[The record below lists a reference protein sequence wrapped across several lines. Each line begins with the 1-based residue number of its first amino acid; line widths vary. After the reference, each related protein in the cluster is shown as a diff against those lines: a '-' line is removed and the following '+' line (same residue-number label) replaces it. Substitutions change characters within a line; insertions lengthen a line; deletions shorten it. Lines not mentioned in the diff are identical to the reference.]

1 MGFPG
6 VEGALA
12 PMSMSQKIVMIGT
25 SLLTQGG
32 ISSVLRVMATR
43 RDLLGGDVRMLAT
56 HVDGSKARKLGVALR
71 ALLTYGAMLA
81 TGRVK
86 LLHAHSASGPSF
98 WRKLAFMYPS
108 MLCGRPVV
116 LHWHGG
122 GFVDFF
128 RRCAPWQQRIIADTF
143 ARCDRVI
150 ALSEQWNKTLT
161 KMFPEARVTTIP
173 NPVELPASPALLEMQ
188 PPTALFLGRIVEA
201 KGVIDLLHAWPKVLE
216 SVPSAQL
223 VLAGAGDIGTVSA
236 VAERLGVSGLV
247 EFTGWVDGDRKLQ
260 LLRRASVFVLPSH
273 AEAMP
278 MAVLEAMAFGLPVV
292 ATRVG
297 GIPHAARD
305 GTDGLL
311 VEVGDVAALAAAL
324 TAVLAN
330 RALCTEMGA
339 SARQRVAQHFSADLV
354 LPRIRQVWREV
365 LSARGGLGLD

>member
-1 MGFPG
+1 
-6 VEGALA
+6 
-12 PMSMSQKIVMIGT
+12 MSMSKKIVMIGT

-354 LPRIRQVWREV
+354 LPRVRQVWREV